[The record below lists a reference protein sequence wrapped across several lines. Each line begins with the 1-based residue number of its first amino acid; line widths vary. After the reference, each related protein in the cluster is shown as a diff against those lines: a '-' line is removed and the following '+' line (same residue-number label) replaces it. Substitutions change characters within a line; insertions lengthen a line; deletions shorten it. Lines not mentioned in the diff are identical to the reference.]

1 MQKKH
6 GFLSLLRLKKEERQT
21 IVGKGYTRRQKY
33 AFHHF
38 LYISFVIGVIFLI
51 CAILIAEVGDK
62 IGPFNFEKKVEKLA
76 FFLSSHSF
84 MDLSGMA
91 SENANE
97 TETEAFSKETVPTMD
112 IPSGSI
118 DRNPSLDSQSSLYT
132 YDLSL
137 VPADEKPIIPMDL
150 SLIEYGS
157 EYFFNQTDLSPN
169 VSDLLQNELNFERS
183 YEWLTANY
191 NQPQVLIFHT
201 HGTEAYSENGALSF
215 RDMGEELARSEKNTE
230 NVVAVGSVLAQ
241 TLNNAG
247 IPTVHCMILHD
258 QMQYKDSYA
267 RAEETI
273 KDYLKRYP
281 SIRLVIDLH
290 RDAILKS
297 DGALVRPVTMVNGE
311 IAAQVMCVVGS
322 GFGKDN
328 CPQWEQNFSIALQL
342 RKKLND
348 SHGNLCRPI
357 SLRGSTYN
365 QELAPA
371 SLLLEIGAAGN
382 SLEEATVSARL
393 VGLAL
398 AELIK
403 K

>member
-6 GFLSLLRLKKEERQT
+6 EFLPLLNLKKEEKKT
-21 IVGKGYTRRQKY
+21 ITGKGYVKRQKY
-33 AFHHF
+33 ALRHF
-38 LYISFVIGVIFLI
+38 FYISFVIGVVLLI
-51 CAILIAEVGDK
+51 CAILIAELGDK
-62 IGPFNFEKKVEKLA
+62 IGPFHFEKNVEKLA
-76 FFLSSHSF
+76 FSLTSHSF
-84 MDLSGMA
+84 MDLSGMT
-91 SENANE
+91 SENDKE
-97 TETEAFSKETVPTMD
+97 TEMESFSQETVPTVD

-118 DRNPSLDSQSSLYT
+118 DKNPSSGLHSSLYS

-137 VPADEKPIIPMDL
+137 VPVDEKPIIPMDL

-157 EYFFNQTDLSPN
+157 AYFFNQTDLSPN
-169 VSDLLQNELNFERS
+169 VSDLLQNELSFERS
-183 YEWLTANY
+183 YEWLTANHS
-191 NQPQVLIFHT
+191 QPQVLILHT

-215 RDMGEELARSEKNTE
+215 RDTGEELARSEKNTE

-258 QMQYKDSYA
+258 RMQYKDSYA

-273 KDYLKRYP
+273 KDYLERYP

-290 RDAILKS
+290 RDAILKA
-297 DGALVRPVTMVNGE
+297 DGALIRPVTIVNGE

-322 GFGKDN
+322 GGGKDN
-328 CPQWEQNFSIALQL
+328 CSQWEQNFSIALQL
-342 RKKLND
+342 RKNLND
-348 SHGNLCRPI
+348 SHGNLCRPV

-365 QELAPA
+365 QEFAPA

-393 VGLAL
+393 VGAAL
-398 AELIK
+398 IELMK